1 MFIYYSDSQMQIATQ
16 KVPTLSFSSY
26 MSNQTYTQI
35 YQDKWDDTTRV
46 GEQAIY
52 TDFENT
58 RENFIVYCHISVILL
73 YIVILL

>member
-1 MFIYYSDSQMQIATQ
+1 MQIATQ